1 MKLFSR
7 NFLLLVVLFF
17 TTFFSSVRSQS
28 AANVNDVM
36 MQAFGWDVH
45 TKAPII
51 AEGGLYNYL
60 NNRAGGLSKVG
71 FNVLWL
77 PPPSQSTGGNG
88 YIPTKLY
95 NFSQTSFGS
104 EAQLKALLTSLN
116 TASPKIHPMA
126 DIVVNHRGGTTSWTD
141 FTEPTWGCESIC
153 FNDDGG
159 ATQTATYVGCKP
171 SGANDTGEDFGGA
184 RDLDHTSLTVRNGVK
199 EYLTRLKALGF
210 DSWRWDVA
218 KGFSAGYFGEY
229 ITASSPYASV
239 GEYWDGNVN
248 TLKSWITGTGSKSA
262 AFDFTLYYNA
272 LGPAFNSGNY
282 GTLAGN
288 PGLAGQFGYADKAV
302 TFVDN
307 HDTFVKPGSFT
318 NNDNIMKA
326 YAYILTH
333 PGMPCVF
340 FPHYYGG
347 TYTKSENGTNVS
359 VTYTANEAAIKKL
372 IAIRKTN
379 GINAYSSVARSNSS
393 SFYSATIDN
402 KVAVKIG
409 PGTWN
414 PGSGWILNASGT
426 DYAVWSKVEVN
437 VAPTISIT
445 PTSTTYGAGTSQAI
459 TITGS
464 DDKAGYTIYYTTD
477 GSTPT
482 ASSSVYTAPI
492 NVSSTTTVKAITI
505 DSDGLSS
512 DVASQTYTFLTLSD
526 ITVKYKAPTAWG
538 TTIYV
543 HHWNA
548 LPSTNLAGS
557 TWPGK
562 KMAGPD
568 ANGYYSY
575 TFTNIASTNILFTKG
590 TSGPQTV
597 DILAVDKNTC
607 YIPTGTNTKLDVL
620 EIDCSTLGVNEIAY
634 ESTKL
639 KLYPNPTSRAFKINK
654 QATDLYIYDVTGKV
668 VKQFN
673 GTFSTDSN
681 FDVSSL
687 GRGMYFVKIR
697 SVDGFESTVKLS
709 KE

>member
-7 NFLLLVVLFF
+7 NFLLVVVLFF

-28 AANVNDVM
+28 AANINDVM

-45 TKAPII
+45 TKASVI

-71 FNVLWL
+71 FNLLWL

-88 YIPTKLY
+88 YIPTRLY

-104 EAQLKALLTSLN
+104 EAQLKALLVSLN
-116 TASPKIHPMA
+116 NASPKIHPMA

-159 ATQTATYVGCKP
+159 ATQTASYVGCKP
-171 SGANDTGEDFGGA
+171 SGANDTGEDFSGA

-218 KGFSAGYFGEY
+218 KGFSASYFGEY

-272 LGPAFNSGNY
+272 LGPAFNNGNY
-282 GTLAGN
+282 GSLTGN

-307 HDTFVKPGSFT
+307 HDTFVKSGSFT

-333 PGMPCVF
+333 PGIPCVF

-347 TYTKSENGTNVS
+347 TFTKSENNTNVS

-372 IAIRKTN
+372 IAIRKIN
-379 GINAYSSVARSNSS
+379 GINAYSSVAISNSS
-393 SFYSATIDN
+393 TFYSATIDN
-402 KVAVKIG
+402 KVVVKIG

-414 PGSGWILNASGT
+414 PGTGWILNASGT
-426 DYAVWSKVEVN
+426 DYAVWSKVAVN
-437 VAPTISIT
+437 VAPTVAIT

-492 NVSSTTTVKAITI
+492 NVTSTTTVKSITI
-505 DSDGLSS
+505 DSEGLSS
-512 DVASQTYTFLTLSD
+512 DVASQTYTFQTLGD
-526 ITVKYKAPTAWG
+526 ITVKYKAPSAWG

-548 LPSTNLAGS
+548 LPSANLTGS
-557 TWPGK
+557 AWPGK
-562 KMAGPD
+562 KMTGPD

-575 TFTNIASTNILFTKG
+575 TFTNIASTNVLFTKG
-590 TSGPQTV
+590 TLGPQTV
-597 DILAVDKNTC
+597 DISTVDKNTC

-620 EIDCSTLGVNEIAY
+620 ETDCAILGLEEITNTSTQLR
-634 ESTKL
+634 
-639 KLYPNPTSRAFKINK
+639 LYPNPASRSFKINK
-654 QATDLYIYDVTGKV
+654 QVSNLYIYDITGKV

-673 GTFSTDSN
+673 GSFTTDSN
-681 FDVSSL
+681 FDVASL
-687 GRGMYFVKIR
+687 NKGMYFVKIK
-697 SVDGFESTVKLS
+697 SVDGLESTIKFS

>member
-1 MKLFSR
+1 
-7 NFLLLVVLFF
+7 
-17 TTFFSSVRSQS
+17 
-28 AANVNDVM
+28 M

-45 TKAPII
+45 TKTSVI

-60 NNRAGGLSKVG
+60 NNRAGGLSKAG
-71 FNVLWL
+71 FNLLWL

-88 YIPTKLY
+88 YIPTRLY

-104 EAQLKALLTSLN
+104 EAQLKALLVSLN
-116 TASPKIHPMA
+116 NASPKIHPMA

-159 ATQTATYVGCKP
+159 ATQTASYVGCKP
-171 SGANDTGEDFGGA
+171 SGANDTGEDFSGA

-218 KGFSAGYFGEY
+218 KGFSASYFGEY

-248 TLKSWITGTGSKSA
+248 TLKSWITGTGGKSA

-272 LGPAFNSGNY
+272 LGPAFNNGNY
-282 GTLAGN
+282 GALTGN

-307 HDTFVKPGSFT
+307 HDTFVKSGSFT

-333 PGMPCVF
+333 PGIPCVF

-347 TYTKSENGTNVS
+347 TFTKSENNTNVS

-372 IAIRKTN
+372 IAIRKIN
-379 GINAYSSVARSNSS
+379 GINAYSSVVVSNSS
-393 SFYSATIDN
+393 TFYSATIDN
-402 KVAVKIG
+402 KVVVKIG
-409 PGTWN
+409 PGTYS
-414 PGSGWILNASGT
+414 PSGSGWILNTFGT
-426 DYAVWSKVEVN
+426 DYAVWSKVAVN
-437 VAPTISIT
+437 VAPTVAIT

-464 DDKAGYTIYYTTD
+464 DDKVGYTIYYTTD

-492 NVSSTTTVKAITI
+492 NASSTTTVKAITI
-505 DSDGLSS
+505 DSEGLSS
-512 DVASQTYTFLTLSD
+512 DVASQTYTFQTLGD

-548 LPSTNLAGS
+548 LPSANLTGS
-557 TWPGK
+557 AWPGK
-562 KMAGPD
+562 KMTGPD

-575 TFTNIASTNILFTKG
+575 TFTNIASTNVLFTKG

-597 DILAVDKNTC
+597 DILTVDKNTC

-620 EIDCSTLGVNEIAY
+620 ETDCATLGVAEIINI
-634 ESTKL
+634 STQL
-639 KLYPNPTSRAFKINK
+639 KLYPNPASRSFKINK
-654 QATDLYIYDVTGKV
+654 QVSNLYIYDITGKV

-673 GTFSTDSN
+673 GSFTADSN
-681 FDVSSL
+681 FDVASL
-687 GRGMYFVKIR
+687 NRGMYFVKIK
-697 SVDGFESTVKLS
+697 SVDGLESTIKFS